1 MPLPQGQGLFLA
13 FVVYGI
19 LCRSKETAI
28 TTSCFFEWRLPVN
41 NNVKHYLPFAI
52 TASYAAPKI
61 QQSPPAVSLSGVY
74 QLTTTSSIA
83 CPLL

>member
-28 TTSCFFEWRLPVN
+28 PTSCFFEWRLPVN
-41 NNVKHYLPFAI
+41 NNVKYCLPFAV
-52 TASYAAPKI
+52 TAPSATPKK
-61 QQSPPAVSLSGVY
+61 
-74 QLTTTSSIA
+74 
-83 CPLL
+83 